1 VRIRQKISVSTA
13 IKYSGGVEIYR
24 LSTGFLLNFLLAYL
38 FTKEDFGLIAI
49 LLVIGE
55 IFFSI
60 SNMGMGEA
68 LIQRSYLNRRYLNA
82 AFWGN
87 FIIAF
92 VGFFILI
99 FCAPYISAF
108 FNSEKMTW
116 PLRGYACI
124 FLIRILGI
132 VPNAWCEKNFRFDI
146 IAKLSFIA
154 ITLRIVTVLL
164 CAWKEMGIK
173 SIVFGDLIYHII
185 LSLGIY
191 LFITFRPRL
200 KYFKFQY
207 FKELFQF
214 GNKLLVAN
222 LFSIASQ
229 KADVFII
236 GKFVSTIKLG
246 VYSFAY
252 MLTITIPS
260 LVNNIVQKVFFPRF
274 ALIKDDKRTL
284 CKEYLKITEF
294 IAYISLPVCVGIWCV
309 VDIFLTTF
317 YGDKWNE
324 AVYLIKI
331 LCFYSMTNSLGGV
344 LWGQVL
350 KALGMSSLVLKMTF
364 LQVIALVLTVAIG
377 VVCNGVVGVA
387 YAMVGYG
394 IIFRFVYQAI
404 INKKISIRMIEYLRS
419 ISTPI
424 WVNIIL
430 GSILYMQKNVLWNFI
445 DNQFAI
451 LLSLVILGICQYI
464 MILFLVNKGVLIQI
478 SKFIFKR

>member
-1 VRIRQKISVSTA
+1 MKIRRKIGVRAAV
-13 IKYSGGVEIYR
+13 KYSGGVEIYR

-87 FIIAF
+87 FVIAF

-99 FCAPYISAF
+99 FCAHYIAAF
-108 FNSEKMTW
+108 FNSERMVW

-164 CAWKEMGIK
+164 CAWKGLGIN

-185 LSLGIY
+185 ISLGIY
-191 LFITFRPRL
+191 LFVTFRPRL
-200 KYFKFQY
+200 KYFNFQS
-207 FKELFQF
+207 FTELFQF
-214 GNKLLVAN
+214 GNKLLIAN
-222 LFSIASQ
+222 LFAITSQ

-274 ALIKDDKRTL
+274 SLIKDDKKIL
-284 CKEYLKITEF
+284 CQEYLKITEF
-294 IAYISLPVCVGIWCV
+294 IAYVSLPVSVGIWCV
-309 VDIFLTTF
+309 VDIFLTIF
-317 YGDKWNE
+317 YGNKWDE

-331 LCFYSMTNSLGGV
+331 LCFYSITNSLGGV

-364 LQVIALVLTVAIG
+364 LQVIALVLTVSIG
-377 VVCNGVVGVA
+377 VVCNGIIGVA
-387 YAMVGYG
+387 YAMVIYG
-394 IIFRFVYQAI
+394 VIFRLVYQAI
-404 INKKISIRMIEYLRS
+404 INRKIFMNMFDYLKT
-419 ISTPI
+419 IYLPI
-424 WVNIIL
+424 T
-430 GSILYMQKNVLWNFI
+430 YNV
-445 DNQFAI
+445 
-451 LLSLVILGICQYI
+451 
-464 MILFLVNKGVLIQI
+464 ILFLLLQLEKSVICANVNILWIQFSLLLFLGFVDYVLILFLFNKKI
-478 SKFIFKR
+478 LNMMRILLK

>member
-1 VRIRQKISVSTA
+1 MKIRRKIGVRAAV
-13 IKYSGGVEIYR
+13 KYSGGVEIYR

-87 FIIAF
+87 FVIAF

-99 FCAPYISAF
+99 FCAHYIAAF
-108 FNSEKMTW
+108 FNSERMVW

-164 CAWKEMGIK
+164 CAWKGLGIN

-185 LSLGIY
+185 ISLGIY
-191 LFITFRPRL
+191 LFVTFRPRL
-200 KYFKFQY
+200 KYFNFQS
-207 FKELFQF
+207 FTELFQF
-214 GNKLLVAN
+214 GNKLLIAN
-222 LFSIASQ
+222 LFAITSQ

-274 ALIKDDKRTL
+274 SLIKDDKKIL
-284 CKEYLKITEF
+284 CQEYLKITEF
-294 IAYISLPVCVGIWCV
+294 IAYVSLPVSVGIWCV
-309 VDIFLTTF
+309 VDIFLTIF
-317 YGDKWNE
+317 YGNKWDE

-331 LCFYSMTNSLGGV
+331 LCFYSITNSLGGV

-364 LQVIALVLTVAIG
+364 LQVIALVLTVSIG
-377 VVCNGVVGVA
+377 VVCNGIIGVA
-387 YAMVGYG
+387 YAMVIYG
-394 IIFRFVYQAI
+394 VIFRLVYQAI
-404 INKKISIRMIEYLRS
+404 IYRKIFMNMFDYLKTIYLPITYNVILFLLLQLEKSVICANVNILWIQFSLLLFLGFVDYVLILFLFNKKILNMMR
-419 ISTPI
+419 
-424 WVNIIL
+424 
-430 GSILYMQKNVLWNFI
+430 
-445 DNQFAI
+445 I
-451 LLSLVILGICQYI
+451 LL
-464 MILFLVNKGVLIQI
+464 K
-478 SKFIFKR
+478 

>member
-1 VRIRQKISVSTA
+1 MKIRRKIGVRAAV
-13 IKYSGGVEIYR
+13 KYSGGVEIYR

-87 FIIAF
+87 FVIAF

-99 FCAPYISAF
+99 FCAHYIAAF
-108 FNSEKMTW
+108 FNSERMVW
-116 PLRGYACI
+116 PLGGYACI

-164 CAWKEMGIK
+164 CAWKGLGIN

-185 LSLGIY
+185 ISLGIY
-191 LFITFRPRL
+191 LFVTFRPRL
-200 KYFKFQY
+200 KYFNFQS
-207 FKELFQF
+207 FTELFQF
-214 GNKLLVAN
+214 GNKLLIAN
-222 LFSIASQ
+222 LFAITSQ

-274 ALIKDDKRTL
+274 SLIKDDKKIL
-284 CKEYLKITEF
+284 CQEYLKITEF
-294 IAYISLPVCVGIWCV
+294 IAYVSLPVSVGIWCV
-309 VDIFLTTF
+309 VDIFLTIF
-317 YGDKWNE
+317 YGNKWDE

-331 LCFYSMTNSLGGV
+331 LCFYSITNSLGGV

-364 LQVIALVLTVAIG
+364 LQVIALVLTVSIG
-377 VVCNGVVGVA
+377 VVCNGIIGVA
-387 YAMVGYG
+387 YAMVIYG
-394 IIFRFVYQAI
+394 VIFRLVYQAI
-404 INKKISIRMIEYLRS
+404 INRKIFMNMFDYLKT
-419 ISTPI
+419 IYLPI
-424 WVNIIL
+424 T
-430 GSILYMQKNVLWNFI
+430 YNV
-445 DNQFAI
+445 
-451 LLSLVILGICQYI
+451 
-464 MILFLVNKGVLIQI
+464 ILFLLLQLEKSVICANVNILWIQFSLLLFLGFVDYVLILFLFNKKI
-478 SKFIFKR
+478 LNMMRILLK

>member
-1 VRIRQKISVSTA
+1 MRIRQKISVSTA
-13 IKYSGGVEIYR
+13 VKYSGGVEIYR

-146 IAKLSFIA
+146 IAKLSFVA
-154 ITLRIVTVLL
+154 ISLRLVIVLF
-164 CAWKEMGIK
+164 CAWKELGIR
-173 SIVFGDLIYHII
+173 SIVIGDLIYHITI
-185 LSLGIY
+185 SLGIY
-191 LFITFRPRL
+191 LFINFRPRL
-200 KYFKFQY
+200 KYFDLKSFW
-207 FKELFQF
+207 ELFQF

-222 LFSIASQ
+222 LFSIVSQ
-229 KADVFII
+229 KADVFVI

-274 ALIKDDKRTL
+274 SLIKDDKKIL

-294 IAYISLPVCVGIWCV
+294 IAYISLPVSVGIWCV
-309 VDIFLTTF
+309 VDIFLVTF
-317 YGDKWNE
+317 YGNKWDE

-331 LCFYSMTNSLGGV
+331 LCFYSITNSLGGV

-350 KALGMSSLVLKMTF
+350 KALGMSSLVMKMTF
-364 LQVIALVLTVAIG
+364 LQVIALVLTVSIG
-377 VVCNGVVGVA
+377 VVCNGIIGVA
-387 YAMVGYG
+387 YAMVVYG
-394 IIFRFVYQAI
+394 VVFRLVYQAI
-404 INKKISIRMIEYLRS
+404 INRKIFMNMFDYLKT
-419 ISTPI
+419 IYLPI
-424 WVNIIL
+424 ICNIIL
-430 GSILYMQKNVLWNFI
+430 FLLLQLEKSVIYANVSVLWI
-445 DNQFAI
+445 QFTLLLFLGFVDYI
-451 LLSLVILGICQYI
+451 L
-464 MILFLVNKGVLIQI
+464 ILFLFNKKILNMIRVLL
-478 SKFIFKR
+478 K

>member
-1 VRIRQKISVSTA
+1 VKIRRKIGVRAAV
-13 IKYSGGVEIYR
+13 KYSGGVEIYR

-87 FIIAF
+87 FVIAF

-99 FCAPYISAF
+99 FCAHYIAAF
-108 FNSEKMTW
+108 FNSERMVW

-164 CAWKEMGIK
+164 CAWKGLGIN

-185 LSLGIY
+185 ISLGIY
-191 LFITFRPRL
+191 LFVTFRPRL
-200 KYFKFQY
+200 KYFNFQS
-207 FKELFQF
+207 FTELFQF
-214 GNKLLVAN
+214 GNKLLIAN
-222 LFSIASQ
+222 LFAITSQ

-274 ALIKDDKRTL
+274 SLIKDDKKIL
-284 CKEYLKITEF
+284 CQEYLKITEF
-294 IAYISLPVCVGIWCV
+294 IAYVSLPVSVGIWCV
-309 VDIFLTTF
+309 VDIFLTIF
-317 YGDKWNE
+317 YGNKWDE

-331 LCFYSMTNSLGGV
+331 LCFYSITNSLGGV

-364 LQVIALVLTVAIG
+364 LQVIALVLTVSIG
-377 VVCNGVVGVA
+377 VVCNGIIGVA
-387 YAMVGYG
+387 YAMVIYG
-394 IIFRFVYQAI
+394 VIFRLVYQAI
-404 INKKISIRMIEYLRS
+404 INRKIFMNMFDYLKT
-419 ISTPI
+419 IYLPI
-424 WVNIIL
+424 T
-430 GSILYMQKNVLWNFI
+430 YNV
-445 DNQFAI
+445 
-451 LLSLVILGICQYI
+451 
-464 MILFLVNKGVLIQI
+464 ILFLLLQLEKSVICANVNILWIQFSLLLFLGFVDYVLILFLFNKKI
-478 SKFIFKR
+478 LNMMRILLK

>member
-1 VRIRQKISVSTA
+1 MKIRRKIGVRAAV
-13 IKYSGGVEIYR
+13 KYSGGVEIYR

-87 FIIAF
+87 FVIAF

-99 FCAPYISAF
+99 FCAHYIAAF
-108 FNSEKMTW
+108 LNSERMVW

-164 CAWKEMGIK
+164 CAWKGLGIN

-185 LSLGIY
+185 ISLGIY
-191 LFITFRPRL
+191 LFVTFRPRL
-200 KYFKFQY
+200 KYFNFQS
-207 FKELFQF
+207 FTELFQF
-214 GNKLLVAN
+214 GNKLLIAN
-222 LFSIASQ
+222 LFAITSQ

-274 ALIKDDKRTL
+274 SLIKDDKKIL
-284 CKEYLKITEF
+284 CQEYLKITEF
-294 IAYISLPVCVGIWCV
+294 IAYVSLPVSVGIWCV
-309 VDIFLTTF
+309 VDIFLTIF
-317 YGDKWNE
+317 YGNKWDE

-331 LCFYSMTNSLGGV
+331 LCFYSITNSLGGV

-364 LQVIALVLTVAIG
+364 LQVIALVLTVSIG
-377 VVCNGVVGVA
+377 VVCNGIIGVA
-387 YAMVGYG
+387 YAMVIYG
-394 IIFRFVYQAI
+394 VIFRLVYQAI
-404 INKKISIRMIEYLRS
+404 INRKIFMNMFDYLKT
-419 ISTPI
+419 IYLPI
-424 WVNIIL
+424 T
-430 GSILYMQKNVLWNFI
+430 YNV
-445 DNQFAI
+445 
-451 LLSLVILGICQYI
+451 
-464 MILFLVNKGVLIQI
+464 ILFLLLQLEKSVICANVNILWIQFSLLLFLGFVDYVLILFLFNKKI
-478 SKFIFKR
+478 LNMMRILLK

>member
-1 VRIRQKISVSTA
+1 MKIRRKIGVRAAV
-13 IKYSGGVEIYR
+13 KYSGGVEIYR

-87 FIIAF
+87 FVIAF

-99 FCAPYISAF
+99 FCAHYIAAF
-108 FNSEKMTW
+108 FNSERMVW

-164 CAWKEMGIK
+164 CAWKGLGID

-185 LSLGIY
+185 ISLGIY
-191 LFITFRPRL
+191 LFVTFRPRL
-200 KYFKFQY
+200 KYFNFQS
-207 FKELFQF
+207 FTELFQF
-214 GNKLLVAN
+214 GNKLLIAN
-222 LFSIASQ
+222 LFAITSQ

-274 ALIKDDKRTL
+274 SLIKDDKKIL
-284 CKEYLKITEF
+284 CQEYLKITEF
-294 IAYISLPVCVGIWCV
+294 IAYVSLPVSVGIWCV
-309 VDIFLTTF
+309 VDIFLTIF
-317 YGDKWNE
+317 YGNKWDE

-331 LCFYSMTNSLGGV
+331 LCFYSITNSLGGV

-364 LQVIALVLTVAIG
+364 LQVIALVLTVSIG
-377 VVCNGVVGVA
+377 VVCNGIIGVA
-387 YAMVGYG
+387 YAMVIYG
-394 IIFRFVYQAI
+394 VIFRLVYQAI
-404 INKKISIRMIEYLRS
+404 INRKIFMNMFDYLKT
-419 ISTPI
+419 IYLPI
-424 WVNIIL
+424 T
-430 GSILYMQKNVLWNFI
+430 YNV
-445 DNQFAI
+445 
-451 LLSLVILGICQYI
+451 
-464 MILFLVNKGVLIQI
+464 ILFLLLQLEKSVICANVNILWIQFSLLLFLGFVDYVLILFLFNKKI
-478 SKFIFKR
+478 LNMMRILLK